1 MELVL
6 MNYMDTILSN
16 TLLNPWLLAVYGLVI
31 FSLIGVWFI
40 EKNIV
45 WIITGVLALLLAIF
59 VGHVK
64 PIVLL
69 PLILL
74 IITAIASQYDHN
86 RTRQRIWRLF
96 VVILPLVIA
105 LVFSSAFST
114 WSLLDGIQLGDS
126 SSSYE
131 INVYMSKP
139 IIALILLATI
149 VPTIKSLDDI
159 NQMLKKT
166 IPILVV
172 GIPVV
177 AAFSYFVGYT
187 RFDFKLPMIIVVW
200 GVINLFITCIGEEV
214 FFRGIILKE
223 LKNSFASVKNGKYLA
238 LVLSSI
244 IFGIVHFNGGILF
257 ILVATI
263 AGLMYGMAYIKT
275 EKVEASIIAHF
286 CVNVFHFIFLTYPKI

>member
-1 MELVL
+1 
-6 MNYMDTILSN
+6 MDYLDTVLSN
-16 TLLNPWLLAVYGLVI
+16 TLLNPWLLASYGLVI
-31 FSLIGVWFI
+31 FSLIGVWVF
-40 EKNIV
+40 EKRTV
-45 WIITGVLALLLAIF
+45 WIITGALALLLAIF

-64 PIVLL
+64 PVVFA

-74 IITAIASQYDHN
+74 LIFAIASQYDQN

-114 WSLLDGIQLGDS
+114 WTLLDGIQLGHS
-126 SSSYE
+126 SSTYA
-131 INVYMSKP
+131 IHVNLSKP
-139 IIALILLATI
+139 LIALILLATV
-149 VPTIKSLDDI
+149 VPAIKSLAATTT
-159 NQMLKKT
+159 MLKKT
-166 IPILVV
+166 IPILLV

-187 RFDFKLPMIIVVW
+187 RFDFKLPMIIIVW
-200 GVINLFITCIGEEV
+200 GILNLFITCIGEEV

-223 LKNSFASVKNGKYLA
+223 LKNSFASFKNGKYLA
-238 LVLSSI
+238 LVVSSI
-244 IFGIVHFNGGILF
+244 IFGIVHFNGGLLF

-263 AGLMYGMAYIKT
+263 AGLLYGIAYIQT
-275 EKVEASIIAHF
+275 EKVESSIITHF